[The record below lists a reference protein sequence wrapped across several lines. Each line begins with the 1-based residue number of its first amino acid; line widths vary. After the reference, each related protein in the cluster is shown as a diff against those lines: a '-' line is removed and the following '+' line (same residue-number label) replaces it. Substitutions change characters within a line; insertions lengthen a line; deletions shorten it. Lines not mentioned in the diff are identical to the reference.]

1 MAQRDACPELLLK
14 GEAGR
19 EAVEAGPPE
28 ASTNWCAEGFGI
40 GEARCG
46 TWLYTTRKSNFWVY
60 QVEEQVPEPGAQL
73 PPVLTVTTVQS
84 TGTKSSTR
92 MNVVALHHNPWT

>member
-1 MAQRDACPELLLK
+1 MPALELLLK

-19 EAVEAGPPE
+19 RLWRLGLSEAA
-28 ASTNWCAEGFGI
+28 TNWCAEGLELVRPGV
-40 GEARCG
+40 ES
-46 TWLYTTRKSNFWVY
+46 WLYNTRKSNFWVY